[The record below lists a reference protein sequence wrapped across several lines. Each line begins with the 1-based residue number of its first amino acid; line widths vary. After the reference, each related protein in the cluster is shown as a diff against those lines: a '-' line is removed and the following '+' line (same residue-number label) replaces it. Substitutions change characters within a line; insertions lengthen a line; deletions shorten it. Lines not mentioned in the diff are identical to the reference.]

1 MTQARGTFIP
11 MLMFGV
17 LLALAAAAV
26 YGAGD
31 FVGGLAARR
40 ISVLFVVGVGQIAG
54 LVALVLLALLL
65 PASGVLRADLLWGA
79 ASGISTAIGITL
91 LYQALATGRMSVA
104 APVTALS
111 ALSLP
116 VLFAHAGGDWP
127 GWMPT
132 SGIALAAVAVALIS
146 REEDRAGVAAG
157 SARRALGLAVAAGLG
172 IGVFYITMK
181 QTNDASGLWPLVA
194 ARVTSAGIFTVVAL
208 ALVRRWRQAAMP
220 AAALWGW
227 AVLSGV
233 FDSAANALYLLSS
246 REAPLAIVATLTS
259 LYPASTVLLAR
270 LLLRERL
277 QPVQIAGL
285 LLATVAVVLIVH
297 GR

>member
-1 MTQARGTFIP
+1 MV
-11 MLMFGV
+11 GV
-17 LLALAAAAV
+17 LLALLAAAV

-40 ISVLFVVGVGQIAG
+40 ISVLFIVGVGQVAG
-54 LVALVLLALLL
+54 LAALLLLALLR
-65 PASGVLRADLLWGA
+65 PAPAVHRADVLWGA

-116 VLFAHAGGDWP
+116 VLFAYAGGDWP

-132 SGIALAAVAVALIS
+132 AGIALAAVAVALIS

-157 SARRALGLAVAAGLG
+157 SARRALGLSIAAGLA
-172 IGVFYITMK
+172 IGVFYVTMK
-181 QTNDASGLWPLVA
+181 QTHHESGLWPLVA
-194 ARVTSAGIFTVVAL
+194 ARALSTVLFAGVAL
-208 ALVRRWRQAAMP
+208 GTLGRWRAAAIAP
-220 AAALWGW
+220 AALWGW
-227 AVLSGV
+227 AALSGLL
-233 FDSAANALYLLSS
+233 DSAANALYLLSS
-246 REAPLAIVATLTS
+246 RAVPLAIVATLTS

-270 LLLRERL
+270 FLLREPVR
-277 QPVQIAGL
+277 PVQLAGL
-285 LLATVAVVLIVH
+285 LVAALAVVLIVQ

>member
-1 MTQARGTFIP
+1 
-11 MLMFGV
+11 MLGV
-17 LLALAAAAV
+17 LLALAAAAI

-40 ISVLFVVGVGQIAG
+40 ASVLFIVGVGQIAG
-54 LVALVLLALLL
+54 LVTLVVLAALL
-65 PASGVLRADLLWGA
+65 PASGVLRPDLIWGA

-91 LYQALATGRMSVA
+91 LYQALATGRMSVV

-116 VLFAHAGGDWP
+116 VLFAYGSGDWP
-127 GWMPT
+127 GWLPT
-132 SGIALAAVAVALIS
+132 AGIALAALAVALIS
-146 REEDRAGVAAG
+146 READRTGMAAG
-157 SARRALGLAVAAGLG
+157 SARRALGLSIAAGLG
-172 IGVFYITMK
+172 IGVFYVTMK
-181 QTNDASGLWPLVA
+181 QTGDGSGLWPLVA
-194 ARVTSAGIFTVVAL
+194 ARITSAAIFTGVAL
-208 ALVRRWRQAAMP
+208 AMVRVWRQAPMP

-227 AVLSGV
+227 AVLSGA

-246 REAPLAIVATLTS
+246 RAAPLAIVATLTS

-270 LLLRERL
+270 LLLHERL
-277 QPVQIAGL
+277 RPVQVVGL
-285 LLATVAVVLIVH
+285 AVAVVAVVMIVY